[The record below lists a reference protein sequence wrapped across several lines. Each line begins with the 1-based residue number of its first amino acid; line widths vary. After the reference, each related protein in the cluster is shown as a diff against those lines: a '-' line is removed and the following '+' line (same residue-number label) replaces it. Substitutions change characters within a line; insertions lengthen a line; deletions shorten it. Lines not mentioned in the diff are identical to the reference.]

1 MKPVEIVD
9 RSAMIGKLNDMLE
22 IDAGRTA
29 VVAIDMHRGH
39 LDPEVATMPCSPEVC
54 DRVLDM
60 TERFLDFCRT
70 ESIPVIH
77 VVVVNREIPGLGSEA
92 NIRPFFQHMDRI
104 KEDTDRLAPGRRTTV
119 IGHNMEGTVQTEI
132 MPRLHHESDYVI
144 DYKKRQDC
152 FMGTDLE
159 LLLQAL
165 DADTVVII
173 GINTNTCVLNTAFTS
188 ANRNYKVIVISD
200 CVGTMYGED
209 LHAFALQ
216 NISRCLGW
224 VLTIDQFEQKVMIS
238 RRNAAVSARTASASV
253 SY

>member
-1 MKPVEIVD
+1 MTSVKIVD
-9 RSAMIGKLNDMLE
+9 RSGMIGKLNDMLE
-22 IDAGRTA
+22 IDAQRTA

-54 DRVLDM
+54 DTVLEA
-60 TERFLDFCRT
+60 TQRFLEFCRT
-70 ESIPVIH
+70 ETIPIIH

-92 NIRPFFQHMDRI
+92 NIRPFFQHMNRI
-104 KEDTDRLAPGRRTTV
+104 KEDTDRLAPGRSTTV

-132 MPRLHHESDYVI
+132 MPQLHHASDYVI

-159 LLLQAL
+159 LLLQVL
-165 DADTVVII
+165 DADTVVVI

-188 ANRNYKVIVISD
+188 ANKNYKVIVVSD

-209 LHAFALQ
+209 LHVFALQ

-224 VLTIDQFEQKVMIS
+224 VLTTDQFEQKVVES
-238 RRNAAVSARTASASV
+238 RRNDAVSRQTATARV
-253 SY
+253 SS

>member
-1 MKPVEIVD
+1 MKPVDIVD
-9 RSAMIGKLNDMLE
+9 RSGMIGKLNGMLE
-22 IDAGRTA
+22 IDASRTA
-29 VVAIDMHRGH
+29 IVAIDMHRGH

-54 DRVLDM
+54 ERVLEM
-60 TERFLDFCRT
+60 TERFLHFCRS
-70 ESIPVIH
+70 ESIPIVH
-77 VVVVNREIPGLGSEA
+77 VVVVNREIKGLGSEA
-92 NIRPFFQHMDRI
+92 NIRPFFQHMNRI
-104 KEDTDRLAPGRRTTV
+104 KEDTDRLAPGRSTTV

-132 MPRLHHESDYVI
+132 MPRLYNESDYVI

-165 DADTVVII
+165 DADTVVVI

-188 ANRNYKVIVISD
+188 ANKNYKVIVISD

-209 LHAFALQ
+209 LHVFALQ

-224 VLTIDQFEQKVMIS
+224 VLTSDQFEQKVETSKRID
-238 RRNAAVSARTASASV
+238 AVSRQAATARV